1 MSSLAF
7 SAAPIENP
15 MPRAKRKGA
24 GDQRPRNQTL
34 KHRPATSGPV
44 QTGQTR
50 QIRNMIDKIHGEVG
64 SGTPDDGAP
73 HLAAF
78 QPLDPPSID
87 YDFVGSHDPNVGGRR
102 SRTPTRHTMAR
113 SGTPGDTHGGPTG
126 LSALAPG
133 EYAQPENYLSAE
145 SLPLAPTPSSPIA
158 PSHTPAVDSA
168 ADLAAAANGGAKAAV
183 KHLHGDKEELMRKL
197 NYMIALLEAGQD
209 ERTGHVTE
217 EVLLYSF
224 LGIFIIFVVDS
235 FARAGKYVR

>member
-15 MPRAKRKGA
+15 MPRAKRKGT

-44 QTGQTR
+44 QTEQTR

-64 SGTPDDGAP
+64 AGTPDDGAP

-87 YDFVGSHDPNVGGRR
+87 YESVGTHDPNAGGRR
-102 SRTPTRHTMAR
+102 PRTPTRHTIAR

-133 EYAQPENYLSAE
+133 EYAQPENYLAAE
-145 SLPLAPTPSSPIA
+145 SQPLAPIPSA
-158 PSHTPAVDSA
+158 PVAPTHTPTADPGA
-168 ADLAAAANGGAKAAV
+168 ATDGGAKAAAR
-183 KHLHGDKEELMRKL
+183 HLHGDKEELMRKL